1 MSELTYRTRRWS
13 KDLQF
18 WVVEGRDF
26 RSPNNMPDGPE
37 KSIWG
42 AEQKAWFKREVLAS
56 DAPFKILFSPTPV
69 VGPDRNNKKDNHS
82 NKNWTHEGDEIR
94 KFCAENNIIVISGDR
109 HWQYHSIDDG
119 TGVHEFSSGATSAA
133 HAGGFSLD
141 LRTDEHQYLAVVG
154 GFLSGEIISDSD
166 ARRLTLRHHAVDG
179 SVNYEYTFADSN

>member
-1 MSELTYRTRRWS
+1 
-13 KDLQF
+13 
-18 WVVEGRDF
+18 
-26 RSPNNMPDGPE
+26 MPDGPE